1 MSRRTASNAGLED
14 LHVKSKNSKGY
25 ETVMLKELYKLV
37 GLSEGAFRTNFLY
50 WREKCMHYFRNT
62 YRIIHVASK
71 RASATPKIFR
81 RIVNSE
87 LVKKKKMQNR
97 ELEKRKKK

>member
-1 MSRRTASNAGLED
+1 MLKARTT
-14 LHVKSKNSKGY
+14 
-25 ETVMLKELYKLV
+25 TVMLKELYKLV

-87 LVKKKKMQNR
+87 LVKKKCKIGN
-97 ELEKRKKK
+97 LKKEKKSSCMLYI